1 MQRVVQA
8 EAQRNKDASA
18 APVTVVVV
26 TKHQAEADI
35 AALIAL
41 GYRHLAE
48 NRVADLLARQAA
60 FPQAG
65 LIWHL
70 IGTLQTR
77 KVKQVINAIDCF
89 HALDRLR
96 LAQAIQQHRQQPLP
110 CFVQVNIFNEDSKH
124 GLAVDE
130 VAPFVA
136 HLAEYDRIHVV
147 GLMTMAPLGATS
159 QQLQEGFAAL
169 ATLQQT
175 IARQQWAHAP
185 CQQLSMGMSQDFEE
199 AIRAGATH
207 VRIGSA
213 FFND

>member
-1 MQRVVQA
+1 M
-8 EAQRNKDASA
+8 
-18 APVTVVVV
+18 
-26 TKHQAEADI
+26 
-35 AALIAL
+35 
-41 GYRHLAE
+41 
-48 NRVADLLARQAA
+48 
-60 FPQAG
+60 
-65 LIWHL
+65 
-70 IGTLQTR
+70 
-77 KVKQVINAIDCF
+77 
-89 HALDRLR
+89 
-96 LAQAIQQHRQQPLP
+96 
-110 CFVQVNIFNEDSKH
+110 
-124 GLAVDE
+124 
-130 VAPFVA
+130 APFVA